1 MAASPVPSRA
11 RRAGKDRLKPYFSTR
26 TVTLYNADC
35 RDQLVDLPSAS
46 VDLLLTDPPY
56 GMAYEGK
63 GKSAAAIR
71 ADGSRQGMRV
81 LRQALSA
88 ASAALAPDAHAYVF
102 CHWESWPDFYD
113 AVSAHLRIKGALVW
127 WKNRGGMGD
136 CTASYAPDY
145 EVVLHAAGPKRRPLV
160 GKRMGAVLA
169 GYAPM
174 PPQQRS
180 CPEGGLL
187 PGAGEVVTHALGAEL
202 LGGLGWGD
210 VSAHVAS
217 VRWRRGGGRHPLVP
231 VHAQGEEYAAQQRAA
246 DGSRR
251 HPLHVRG
258 SGAATRSRALGGG
271 GRCAG
276 AASRPLEVL
285 APEA

>member
-1 MAASPVPSRA
+1 M
-11 RRAGKDRLKPYFSTR
+11 KPYFQNDL
-26 TVTLYNADC
+26 VTLYLGDC
-35 RDQLVDLPSAS
+35 RDRLVDLPSAS

-63 GKSAAAIR
+63 GKTSAAIR

-88 ASAALAPDAHAYVF
+88 ASHALAPDAHAYVF

-136 CTASYAPDY
+136 CAASYAPDY

-169 GYAPM
+169 GYAPV
-174 PPQQRS
+174 PPQQRTHPTEKPVALQRLLIERS
-180 CPEGGLL
+180 CPAGGLVL
-187 PGAGEVVTHALGAEL
+187 DPFAGSGAT
-202 LGGLGWGD
+202 
-210 VSAHVAS
+210 
-217 VRWRRGGGRHPLVP
+217 LV
-231 VHAQGEEYAAQQRAA
+231 AAQQLGRRAVGVEIEERYCEA
-246 DGSRR
+246 AARR
-251 HPLHVRG
+251 LEQALREG
-258 SGAATRSRALGGG
+258 TGQAA
-271 GRCAG
+271 
-276 AASRPLEVL
+276 
-285 APEA
+285 